1 MYQGQMPIGI
11 ECLQSWADWYLQS
24 LSWSVGVKEKFTVDL
39 MLRGWQFI
47 EAVVRLPIWNIF
59 KKLML
64 HGDTQLYIILR
75 QIGSEYRPV
84 HLKTHQNLNKLE
96 YACQTWRVVTYFIS
110 KLEAN
115 YFGFHGGVGG
125 GRIKV

>member
-1 MYQGQMPIGI
+1 
-11 ECLQSWADWYLQS
+11 
-24 LSWSVGVKEKFTVDL
+24 
-39 MLRGWQFI
+39 
-47 EAVVRLPIWNIF
+47 
-59 KKLML
+59 ML

-84 HLKTHQNLNKLE
+84 HLKTHQNFNKLE
-96 YACQTWRVVTYFIS
+96 YACQTWRVVTYYIS